1 MSGPLTASAAQ
12 PTAPGAGRAP
22 LPTPAPPAPTGRTA
36 STPRRYRIFQLVVL
50 GLAAAVATLAA
61 LAASAGS
68 SALDTARGQVGPYVA
83 ASRAES
89 LLWRAHAATAAAVL
103 DPGEPTHAEQS
114 RSLQADAADAL
125 LGLAA
130 EAGAT
135 SPELVAAQS
144 ALLGY
149 SGLAGHALNLP
160 AAQARPALA
169 AAADQLTGEAVPALE
184 ALRELHAAGAH
195 ADPAPGWSLALSI
208 VALLAAV
215 ALVAMAW
222 SVALSSHRV
231 VNLGLAVAVVALA
244 VIVPTAGNVA
254 NQGADSSAFDPLRQV
269 TAGRI
274 AIAHA
279 HAAQLQGAA
288 DRSWSAADA
297 TAVADLLDTAAL
309 TGELRSGPV
318 VPVKTVTTVVQATDA
333 LLAAG
338 DFEAAATALTGDG
351 TGDQASVVAGFDAS
365 AATAVDTAAA
375 DFIGSLR
382 SASTTAVLA
391 AWVFAGLALLA
402 AVAGYLGLGRRL
414 KEYR

>member
-1 MSGPLTASAAQ
+1 MSTPLTAATAA
-12 PTAPGAGRAP
+12 PPAAGPAPGA
-22 LPTPAPPAPTGRTA
+22 LPTPTPPAPTGRTA
-36 STPRRYRIFQLVVL
+36 STPRRYRVFQLVVL

-83 ASRAES
+83 ASRAEA
-89 LLWRAHAATAAAVL
+89 LLWRAHAAAAAAVL

-114 RSLQADAADAL
+114 SSLQADAADAL

-130 EAGAT
+130 EAGGT

-195 ADPAPGWSLALSI
+195 ADAAPGWSLALSI
-208 VALLAAV
+208 VALLAAL

-254 NQGADSSAFDPLRQV
+254 NQGADSAAFDPLRQV

-279 HAAQLQGAA
+279 NAAQLQGAA

-309 TGELRSGPV
+309 TGELRNGPV
-318 VPVKTVTTVVQATDA
+318 VPVKTVTTVVQASDT

-338 DFEAAATALTGDG
+338 DFEAAATALTGVG